1 MQSGEIDIG
10 GHKGIAITDHRE
22 RKRDTLLIWQK
33 KLCSTG
39 LGELTR
45 AGQVIGMDVRVKD
58 TCDLPALGLCQ
69 VEVHLRVQRGINHDG
84 LLAFANEIGEA
95 SFSGAPHLDDT
106 GTTLLHRYL
115 SDIPG
120 QTPRLHATGK
130 APVSL
135 ALPVAQRRSGWF
147 RLLHTPSQQ
156 ERCQTV

>member
-1 MQSGEIDIG
+1 
-10 GHKGIAITDHRE
+10 
-22 RKRDTLLIWQK
+22 
-33 KLCSTG
+33 
-39 LGELTR
+39 
-45 AGQVIGMDVRVKD
+45 MDVSVKD

-120 QTPRLHATGK
+120 QTPRLHATFNGK
-130 APVSL
+130 
-135 ALPVAQRRSGWF
+135 
-147 RLLHTPSQQ
+147 RLYPS
-156 ERCQTV
+156 RCKLLSVIPPAYASV